1 MFTIKNRKDD
11 PKKRIAPLNYH
22 VGNATGNR
30 WKELRSILTPGFTT
44 RKMKLMTPLMNE
56 AIDVFISKLKE
67 KSTSNQTF
75 DILPYYQALA
85 VDIIGRC
92 VFGVEID
99 SQEDINSELLKSS
112 RVIFSNKMQSLILM
126 ISRKFS

>member
-1 MFTIKNRKDD
+1 MFTVNKIKDG
-11 PKKRIAPLNYH
+11 PKKTPLNYH

-75 DILPYYQALA
+75 DILPYYQGLA
-85 VDIIGRC
+85 MDIIGRC
-92 VFGVEID
+92 VFGVEIN

-112 RVIFSNKMQSLILM
+112 RIIFSNKMQSLILM

>member
-1 MFTIKNRKDD
+1 MNNRKDD
-11 PKKRIAPLNYH
+11 PKKRITPLNYH

-92 VFGVEID
+92 AFGVEID

>member
-1 MFTIKNRKDD
+1 MEKRKDD
-11 PKKRIAPLNYH
+11 PKKRKNPFSYN
-22 VGNATGNR
+22 VSNATGNR
-30 WKELRSILTPGFTT
+30 WKELRSILTPGLTS

-75 DILPYYQALA
+75 DILPHYQALTM
-85 VDIIGRC
+85 DIIGRC

-99 SQEDINSELLKSS
+99 PQQDINSELLNSS
-112 RVIFSNKMQSLILM
+112 KLIFSDEIQSLILM
-126 ISRKFS
+126 IIRKFS

>member
-1 MFTIKNRKDD
+1 LFTINKRKDD
-11 PKKRIAPLNYH
+11 PKIRITPLSYR

-30 WKELRSILTPGFTT
+30 WKQLRTILTPGFTT

-56 AIDVFISKLKE
+56 AIDVFISKHKE

-85 VDIIGRC
+85 MDIIGRC
-92 VFGVEID
+92 AFGVEID
-99 SQEDINSELLKSS
+99 SE
-112 RVIFSNKMQSLILM
+112 
-126 ISRKFS
+126 

>member
-1 MFTIKNRKDD
+1 MEKRKDD
-11 PKKRIAPLNYH
+11 PKKRKNPFSYH

-75 DILPYYQALA
+75 DILPYYQGLA
-85 VDIIGRC
+85 MDIIGRC
-92 VFGVEID
+92 AFGVEID

-112 RVIFSNKMQSLILM
+112 RIIFSNKMQSLILM